1 MQYPLISEYMAAIRD
16 AHDNLDQLS
25 HLVPV
30 MDKYGE
36 PYRSGGAFAVVFR
49 MQDEQTGKCYALK
62 CFTEEQEG
70 RAEAYR
76 QIAEELEFVDS
87 SYVTSVKYL
96 ENELFVDSSCDDDE
110 FPVLLMDWVEGDT
123 MEAYIAA
130 HHGDSHAM
138 SMLCY
143 RFCKLAAWL
152 SSQPFAHGDI
162 KPDNIMVR
170 PDGTLTLVDYDGMFV
185 PAMKGQPSPTIGTKD
200 FSHPLRTINDF
211 DETIDDFALASI
223 ALSLKAIS
231 LDASLLEQYGAPDR
245 LLFSAT
251 DYLNLSTST
260 AFAALQSLL
269 ADEDMQ
275 TLLSMF
281 LLANAKKDL
290 SMCSFRLFSV
300 QKPKEEE
307 VWSTEVTKEDL
318 ENVVED
324 EFGVK
329 YSKDWKRLLRAPKEL
344 RGEYAI
350 REGVKA
356 IGDNAFYNCNKL
368 MKKTILIACLGLV
381 SLGLQAQSISLA
393 GEWNVELGKSGSAFA
408 KGKRASQGE
417 VKRAILPGTIDTNH
431 LGFAPKDTMETTHL
445 TRLYAYKGAARYSR
459 TINIPKDWKKKPVEL
474 FLERTRPTWVYVDGE
489 LVDSCNFISTPQR
502 YLLPKKVKPGKHLLE
517 IVVDNGRGVPDQ
529 VYGSSH
535 AYTEDTQTNWNG
547 IIGEIRLEV
556 KSEERRV
563 KKQRSASE
571 GKANSNVLPDFAK
584 DFHIEGAHFY
594 ANGHRIFLRG
604 KHDAAV
610 WPLTGHVEMSVEG
623 WMKYLGTCKEYG
635 INHVRFHSWCP
646 PEAAFV
652 AADSLGIYLQPEL
665 PFWGSFDKKDER
677 LMAFL
682 HQEGENILR
691 EYGHHPSFRMMAL
704 GNELWGDIDKMKEF
718 VDDFRKIAPDKY
730 YTFGSN
736 YYLGYQGI
744 KEGMDYFTTCRIGGE
759 GWGKYN
765 THTRGSFSFADAYDG
780 GMINHFHPNSTMNF
794 DEACDKAGIPIISH
808 ETGQFQTYPDYR
820 EMKKYTGVLHPY
832 NFEVFRR
839 RLAAAGMLSQADD
852 FHKASGLWS
861 VKLYK
866 ADIEMDLRTRN
877 MAGFQLLD
885 IQDYPGQGS
894 AFVGILDAFMESKGI
909 TTPEEWRQWCS
920 PVVPL
925 LEMKK
930 FCFVD
935 GEKIQAKV
943 KVANYGGS
951 SLKGKKL
958 KWHLVAEN
966 GLFCMDDGT
975 FSTKDGEVRKNVGG
989 LMAEDE
995 GVLNIFSYDEG
1006 LVEVGEL
1013 NGVFHVQK
1021 PTKLLLTLNIEGAEA
1036 RNSYELWVYPKKAL
1050 EKKGIIIARDLNQEV
1065 VKVLEKGGK
1074 VLWMPTASS
1083 HFVAADDTLS
1093 QAENATPYT
1102 VGGLFQTDYWNYRMF
1117 KTICENNKKK
1127 VSPGTLGI
1135 LTNPNHP
1142 IFKGFPTEMHTNWQW
1157 FPVIKESHP
1166 LVLDNFAKDYR
1177 PIVQVIDN
1185 IERNHKLG
1193 LVMEWK
1199 VGAGKLL
1206 VCMSDLEKA
1215 AKYPEGKAFYQ
1226 SVIDYMRS
1234 VDFNPQVEMTA
1245 SDLLKTLKEEPR
1257 KVSLKELNNI
1267 SQY

>member
-1 MQYPLISEYMAAIRD
+1 
-16 AHDNLDQLS
+16 
-25 HLVPV
+25 
-30 MDKYGE
+30 
-36 PYRSGGAFAVVFR
+36 
-49 MQDEQTGKCYALK
+49 
-62 CFTEEQEG
+62 
-70 RAEAYR
+70 
-76 QIAEELEFVDS
+76 
-87 SYVTSVKYL
+87 
-96 ENELFVDSSCDDDE
+96 
-110 FPVLLMDWVEGDT
+110 
-123 MEAYIAA
+123 
-130 HHGDSHAM
+130 
-138 SMLCY
+138 
-143 RFCKLAAWL
+143 
-152 SSQPFAHGDI
+152 
-162 KPDNIMVR
+162 
-170 PDGTLTLVDYDGMFV
+170 
-185 PAMKGQPSPTIGTKD
+185 
-200 FSHPLRTINDF
+200 
-211 DETIDDFALASI
+211 
-223 ALSLKAIS
+223 
-231 LDASLLEQYGAPDR
+231 
-245 LLFSAT
+245 
-251 DYLNLSTST
+251 
-260 AFAALQSLL
+260 
-269 ADEDMQ
+269 
-275 TLLSMF
+275 
-281 LLANAKKDL
+281 
-290 SMCSFRLFSV
+290 
-300 QKPKEEE
+300 
-307 VWSTEVTKEDL
+307 
-318 ENVVED
+318 
-324 EFGVK
+324 
-329 YSKDWKRLLRAPKEL
+329 
-344 RGEYAI
+344 
-350 REGVKA
+350 
-356 IGDNAFYNCNKL
+356 
-368 MKKTILIACLGLV
+368 MKKSILIACLGLV

-393 GEWNVELGKSGSAFA
+393 GEWNVELEKSGSAFA
-408 KGKRASQGE
+408 KSKRASQGE
-417 VKRAILPGTIDTNH
+417 EKRAILPGTIDTNH

-459 TINIPKDWKKKPVEL
+459 TINIPKDWKKKSVEL

-556 KSEERRV
+556 KSEERRM
-563 KKQRSASE
+563 K
-571 GKANSNVLPDFAK
+571 NSNVLPDFAK
-584 DFHIEGAHFY
+584 DFHIKGTHFY

-623 WMKYLGTCKEYG
+623 WMKYFGTCKEYG

-704 GNELWGDIDKMKEF
+704 GNELWGDIDKMKEL

-930 FCFVD
+930 FCFED

-943 KVANYGGS
+943 KVANYGGT
-951 SLKGKKL
+951 SLYGKKL
-958 KWHLVAEN
+958 MWKIGDA
-966 GLFCMDDGT
+966 
-975 FSTKDGEVRKNVGG
+975 
-989 LMAEDE
+989 E
-995 GVLNIFSYDEG
+995 GVMNIFTYDEG
-1006 LVEVGEL
+1006 LIDVGILDEEISADKPAKL
-1013 NGVFHVQK
+1013 NVS
-1021 PTKLLLTLNIEGAEA
+1021 LNIEGTEA

-1093 QAENATPYT
+1093 QADNATPYT

-1135 LTNPNHP
+1135 LTNPEHP

-1234 VDFNPQVEMTA
+1234 ADFNPSAEITVEE
-1245 SDLLKTLKEEPR
+1245 LKKKLAEKPR
-1257 KVSLKELNNI
+1257 QVSLKELNNI

>member
-1 MQYPLISEYMAAIRD
+1 
-16 AHDNLDQLS
+16 
-25 HLVPV
+25 
-30 MDKYGE
+30 
-36 PYRSGGAFAVVFR
+36 
-49 MQDEQTGKCYALK
+49 
-62 CFTEEQEG
+62 
-70 RAEAYR
+70 
-76 QIAEELEFVDS
+76 
-87 SYVTSVKYL
+87 
-96 ENELFVDSSCDDDE
+96 
-110 FPVLLMDWVEGDT
+110 
-123 MEAYIAA
+123 
-130 HHGDSHAM
+130 
-138 SMLCY
+138 
-143 RFCKLAAWL
+143 
-152 SSQPFAHGDI
+152 
-162 KPDNIMVR
+162 
-170 PDGTLTLVDYDGMFV
+170 
-185 PAMKGQPSPTIGTKD
+185 
-200 FSHPLRTINDF
+200 
-211 DETIDDFALASI
+211 
-223 ALSLKAIS
+223 
-231 LDASLLEQYGAPDR
+231 
-245 LLFSAT
+245 
-251 DYLNLSTST
+251 
-260 AFAALQSLL
+260 
-269 ADEDMQ
+269 
-275 TLLSMF
+275 
-281 LLANAKKDL
+281 
-290 SMCSFRLFSV
+290 
-300 QKPKEEE
+300 
-307 VWSTEVTKEDL
+307 
-318 ENVVED
+318 
-324 EFGVK
+324 
-329 YSKDWKRLLRAPKEL
+329 
-344 RGEYAI
+344 
-350 REGVKA
+350 
-356 IGDNAFYNCNKL
+356 

-408 KGKRASQGE
+408 KSKRASQGE

-517 IVVDNGRGVPDQ
+517 IVVDNGRGVPEQ

-563 KKQRSASE
+563 K
-571 GKANSNVLPDFAK
+571 NSNVLPDFAK
-584 DFHIEGAHFY
+584 DFHIKGAHFY

-925 LEMKK
+925 LEMEK
-930 FCFVD
+930 FCFED

-943 KVANYGGS
+943 KVANYGGT
-951 SLKGKKL
+951 SLYGKKL
-958 KWHLVAEN
+958 MWKIGDA
-966 GLFCMDDGT
+966 
-975 FSTKDGEVRKNVGG
+975 
-989 LMAEDE
+989 E
-995 GVLNIFSYDEG
+995 GVMNIFTYDEG
-1006 LVEVGEL
+1006 LIDVGILDEEMSADKPAKL
-1013 NGVFHVQK
+1013 NVS
-1021 PTKLLLTLNIEGAEA
+1021 LNIEGTEA

-1093 QAENATPYT
+1093 QADNATPYT

-1135 LTNPNHP
+1135 LTNPEHP

-1226 SVIDYMRS
+1226 SVLNYMRS
-1234 VDFNPQVEMTA
+1234 ADFNPSSEITVDE
-1245 SDLLKTLKEEPR
+1245 LKKKLAEKPR
-1257 KVSLKELNNI
+1257 QVSLKELNNI

>member
-1 MQYPLISEYMAAIRD
+1 
-16 AHDNLDQLS
+16 
-25 HLVPV
+25 
-30 MDKYGE
+30 
-36 PYRSGGAFAVVFR
+36 
-49 MQDEQTGKCYALK
+49 
-62 CFTEEQEG
+62 
-70 RAEAYR
+70 
-76 QIAEELEFVDS
+76 
-87 SYVTSVKYL
+87 
-96 ENELFVDSSCDDDE
+96 
-110 FPVLLMDWVEGDT
+110 
-123 MEAYIAA
+123 
-130 HHGDSHAM
+130 
-138 SMLCY
+138 
-143 RFCKLAAWL
+143 
-152 SSQPFAHGDI
+152 
-162 KPDNIMVR
+162 
-170 PDGTLTLVDYDGMFV
+170 
-185 PAMKGQPSPTIGTKD
+185 
-200 FSHPLRTINDF
+200 
-211 DETIDDFALASI
+211 
-223 ALSLKAIS
+223 
-231 LDASLLEQYGAPDR
+231 
-245 LLFSAT
+245 
-251 DYLNLSTST
+251 
-260 AFAALQSLL
+260 
-269 ADEDMQ
+269 
-275 TLLSMF
+275 
-281 LLANAKKDL
+281 
-290 SMCSFRLFSV
+290 
-300 QKPKEEE
+300 
-307 VWSTEVTKEDL
+307 
-318 ENVVED
+318 
-324 EFGVK
+324 
-329 YSKDWKRLLRAPKEL
+329 
-344 RGEYAI
+344 
-350 REGVKA
+350 
-356 IGDNAFYNCNKL
+356 
-368 MKKTILIACLGLV
+368 MKKSILIVCLGLM

-408 KGKRASQGE
+408 KSKRASQGE

-459 TINIPKDWKKKPVEL
+459 TINIPKDWKKKSVEL
-474 FLERTRPTWVYVDGE
+474 FLERTRPAWVYVDGE

-517 IVVDNGRGVPDQ
+517 IVVDNGKGVPDQ

-547 IIGEIRLEV
+547 IIGRIELQLASSVESKYAETLTGAIP
-556 KSEERRV
+556 S
-563 KKQRSASE
+563 RSVASPS
-571 GKANSNVLPDFAK
+571 ALQMPDFAK

-623 WMKYLGTCKEYG
+623 WMKYFGTCKEYG

-820 EMKKYTGVLHPY
+820 EVKKYTGVLHPY

-930 FCFVD
+930 FCFED

-943 KVANYGGS
+943 KVANYGGT
-951 SLKGKKL
+951 SLYGKKL
-958 KWHLVAEN
+958 MWKIGDA
-966 GLFCMDDGT
+966 
-975 FSTKDGEVRKNVGG
+975 
-989 LMAEDE
+989 E
-995 GVLNIFSYDEG
+995 GVMNIFTYDEG
-1006 LVEVGEL
+1006 LIDVGILDEEISADKPAKL
-1013 NGVFHVQK
+1013 NVS
-1021 PTKLLLTLNIEGAEA
+1021 LNIEGTEA

-1074 VLWMPTASS
+1074 VLWMPDS
-1083 HFVAADDTLS
+1083 L
-1093 QAENATPYT
+1093 PYT

-1135 LTNPNHP
+1135 LTNPEHP

-1234 VDFNPQVEMTA
+1234 ADFNPSAEITVDE
-1245 SDLLKTLKEEPR
+1245 LKKKLAEKPR
-1257 KVSLKELNNI
+1257 QVSLKELNNI

>member
-1 MQYPLISEYMAAIRD
+1 MRKI
-16 AHDNLDQLS
+16 
-25 HLVPV
+25 V
-30 MDKYGE
+30 
-36 PYRSGGAFAVVFR
+36 
-49 MQDEQTGKCYALK
+49 
-62 CFTEEQEG
+62 
-70 RAEAYR
+70 
-76 QIAEELEFVDS
+76 
-87 SYVTSVKYL
+87 
-96 ENELFVDSSCDDDE
+96 
-110 FPVLLMDWVEGDT
+110 
-123 MEAYIAA
+123 
-130 HHGDSHAM
+130 
-138 SMLCY
+138 
-143 RFCKLAAWL
+143 
-152 SSQPFAHGDI
+152 
-162 KPDNIMVR
+162 
-170 PDGTLTLVDYDGMFV
+170 
-185 PAMKGQPSPTIGTKD
+185 
-200 FSHPLRTINDF
+200 
-211 DETIDDFALASI
+211 
-223 ALSLKAIS
+223 
-231 LDASLLEQYGAPDR
+231 
-245 LLFSAT
+245 
-251 DYLNLSTST
+251 
-260 AFAALQSLL
+260 
-269 ADEDMQ
+269 
-275 TLLSMF
+275 
-281 LLANAKKDL
+281 
-290 SMCSFRLFSV
+290 
-300 QKPKEEE
+300 
-307 VWSTEVTKEDL
+307 
-318 ENVVED
+318 
-324 EFGVK
+324 
-329 YSKDWKRLLRAPKEL
+329 
-344 RGEYAI
+344 
-350 REGVKA
+350 
-356 IGDNAFYNCNKL
+356 
-368 MKKTILIACLGLV
+368 LIA
-381 SLGLQAQSISLA
+381 SLGLMSLSMQAQSISLA
-393 GEWNVELGKSGSAFA
+393 GEWQVELGESKSAFA
-408 KGKRASQGE
+408 KGKRMVTDA
-417 VKRAILPGTIDTNH
+417 VKRAFLPGTIDTNH

-445 TRLYAYKGAARYSR
+445 TRLYTYKGAARYSR

-547 IIGEIRLEV
+547 IIGRIELQLASSTDC
-556 KSEERRV
+556 KSTETLAGAISS
-563 KKQRSASE
+563 RSVASPS
-571 GKANSNVLPDFAK
+571 ALQMPDFAR

-744 KEGMDYFTTCRIGGE
+744 KKGMNYFTTCRIGGE

-925 LEMKK
+925 LEMEK
-930 FCFVD
+930 FCFED

-951 SLKGKKL
+951 SLYGKKL
-958 KWHLVAEN
+958 KWKIGDA
-966 GLFCMDDGT
+966 
-975 FSTKDGEVRKNVGG
+975 
-989 LMAEDE
+989 E
-995 GVLNIFSYDEG
+995 GVMNIFTYDEG
-1006 LVEVGEL
+1006 LIDVGVLDEEISAD
-1013 NGVFHVQK
+1013 K
-1021 PTKLLLTLNIEGAEA
+1021 PTKLNVSLNIEGTEA

-1050 EKKGIIIARDLNQEV
+1050 EKKGVIIAKDLNQEV

-1093 QAENATPYT
+1093 QADNKVSQADNATPYT

-1135 LTNPNHP
+1135 LTNPEHP

-1157 FPVIKESHP
+1157 FPVVKESHP

-1234 VDFNPQVEMTA
+1234 ADFNPSAEITVDE
-1245 SDLLKTLKEEPR
+1245 LKKKLAEKPR
-1257 KVSLKELNNI
+1257 QVSLKELNNI

>member
-1 MQYPLISEYMAAIRD
+1 
-16 AHDNLDQLS
+16 
-25 HLVPV
+25 
-30 MDKYGE
+30 
-36 PYRSGGAFAVVFR
+36 
-49 MQDEQTGKCYALK
+49 
-62 CFTEEQEG
+62 
-70 RAEAYR
+70 
-76 QIAEELEFVDS
+76 
-87 SYVTSVKYL
+87 
-96 ENELFVDSSCDDDE
+96 
-110 FPVLLMDWVEGDT
+110 
-123 MEAYIAA
+123 
-130 HHGDSHAM
+130 
-138 SMLCY
+138 
-143 RFCKLAAWL
+143 
-152 SSQPFAHGDI
+152 
-162 KPDNIMVR
+162 
-170 PDGTLTLVDYDGMFV
+170 
-185 PAMKGQPSPTIGTKD
+185 
-200 FSHPLRTINDF
+200 
-211 DETIDDFALASI
+211 
-223 ALSLKAIS
+223 
-231 LDASLLEQYGAPDR
+231 
-245 LLFSAT
+245 
-251 DYLNLSTST
+251 
-260 AFAALQSLL
+260 
-269 ADEDMQ
+269 
-275 TLLSMF
+275 
-281 LLANAKKDL
+281 
-290 SMCSFRLFSV
+290 
-300 QKPKEEE
+300 
-307 VWSTEVTKEDL
+307 
-318 ENVVED
+318 
-324 EFGVK
+324 
-329 YSKDWKRLLRAPKEL
+329 
-344 RGEYAI
+344 
-350 REGVKA
+350 
-356 IGDNAFYNCNKL
+356 

-408 KGKRASQGE
+408 KSKRASQGE
-417 VKRAILPGTIDTNH
+417 EKRAILPGTIDTNH

-489 LVDSCNFISTPQR
+489 LVDSCSFISTPQR
-502 YLLPKKVKPGKHLLE
+502 YLLPKKVKRGKHLLE
-517 IVVDNGRGVPDQ
+517 IVVDNGRGVPEQ

-547 IIGEIRLEV
+547 IIGRIELQLASSVES
-556 KSEERRV
+556 KSAETLTGAIPS
-563 KKQRSASE
+563 RSVASPS
-571 GKANSNVLPDFAK
+571 ALQMPDFAK

-610 WPLTGHVEMSVEG
+610 WPLTGHVEMGVEG

-677 LMAFL
+677 LIAFL
-682 HQEGENILR
+682 HQEGVNILR

-759 GWGKYN
+759 GWGRYN

-780 GMINHFHPNSTMNF
+780 GMINHFHPNSMMNF

-930 FCFVD
+930 FCFED

-943 KVANYGGS
+943 KVANYGGT
-951 SLKGKKL
+951 SLYGKKL
-958 KWHLVAEN
+958 MWKIGDA
-966 GLFCMDDGT
+966 
-975 FSTKDGEVRKNVGG
+975 
-989 LMAEDE
+989 E
-995 GVLNIFSYDEG
+995 GVMNIFTYDEG
-1006 LVEVGEL
+1006 LIDVGILDEEISADKPAKL
-1013 NGVFHVQK
+1013 NVS
-1021 PTKLLLTLNIEGAEA
+1021 LNIEGTEA

-1074 VLWMPTASS
+1074 VLWMPDS
-1083 HFVAADDTLS
+1083 L
-1093 QAENATPYT
+1093 PYT

-1135 LTNPNHP
+1135 LTNPEHP

-1166 LVLDNFAKDYR
+1166 LVLDNFSKDYR

-1215 AKYPEGKAFYQ
+1215 SKYPEGKAFYQ

-1234 VDFNPQVEMTA
+1234 ADFNPSAEITVDE
-1245 SDLLKTLKEEPR
+1245 LKKKLAEKPR
-1257 KVSLKELNNI
+1257 QVSLKELNNI

>member
-1 MQYPLISEYMAAIRD
+1 
-16 AHDNLDQLS
+16 
-25 HLVPV
+25 
-30 MDKYGE
+30 
-36 PYRSGGAFAVVFR
+36 
-49 MQDEQTGKCYALK
+49 
-62 CFTEEQEG
+62 
-70 RAEAYR
+70 
-76 QIAEELEFVDS
+76 
-87 SYVTSVKYL
+87 
-96 ENELFVDSSCDDDE
+96 
-110 FPVLLMDWVEGDT
+110 
-123 MEAYIAA
+123 
-130 HHGDSHAM
+130 
-138 SMLCY
+138 
-143 RFCKLAAWL
+143 
-152 SSQPFAHGDI
+152 
-162 KPDNIMVR
+162 
-170 PDGTLTLVDYDGMFV
+170 
-185 PAMKGQPSPTIGTKD
+185 
-200 FSHPLRTINDF
+200 
-211 DETIDDFALASI
+211 
-223 ALSLKAIS
+223 
-231 LDASLLEQYGAPDR
+231 
-245 LLFSAT
+245 
-251 DYLNLSTST
+251 
-260 AFAALQSLL
+260 
-269 ADEDMQ
+269 
-275 TLLSMF
+275 
-281 LLANAKKDL
+281 
-290 SMCSFRLFSV
+290 
-300 QKPKEEE
+300 
-307 VWSTEVTKEDL
+307 
-318 ENVVED
+318 
-324 EFGVK
+324 
-329 YSKDWKRLLRAPKEL
+329 
-344 RGEYAI
+344 
-350 REGVKA
+350 
-356 IGDNAFYNCNKL
+356 
-368 MKKTILIACLGLV
+368 MKKSILIACLGLV

-408 KGKRASQGE
+408 KSKRVSQGE
-417 VKRAILPGTIDTNH
+417 VNRAILPGTIDTNH

-502 YLLPKKVKPGKHLLE
+502 YLLPKKVKPGKHFLE

-547 IIGEIRLEV
+547 IIGRIELQLASSTEMQTGTIP
-556 KSEERRV
+556 S
-563 KKQRSASE
+563 RSVVSPSA
-571 GKANSNVLPDFAK
+571 LQMPDFAK
-584 DFHIEGAHFY
+584 DFHIKGTHFY
-594 ANGHRIFLRG
+594 ANGHRIFLCG

-623 WMKYLGTCKEYG
+623 WMKYLGTCKKYG

-765 THTRGSFSFADAYDG
+765 TYTRGSFSFADAYDG

-925 LEMKK
+925 LEVEK
-930 FCFVD
+930 FCFED

-951 SLKGKKL
+951 SLYGKKL
-958 KWHLVAEN
+958 KWKIGDA
-966 GLFCMDDGT
+966 
-975 FSTKDGEVRKNVGG
+975 
-989 LMAEDE
+989 E
-995 GVLNIFSYDEG
+995 GVMNIFTYDEG
-1006 LVEVGEL
+1006 LIDVGVLDEEISAD
-1013 NGVFHVQK
+1013 K
-1021 PTKLLLTLNIEGAEA
+1021 PTKLNVSLNIEETEA
-1036 RNSYELWVYPKKAL
+1036 RNSYEFWVYPKKAL
-1050 EKKGIIIARDLNQEV
+1050 EKKGVIIAKDLNEEV
-1065 VKVLEKGGK
+1065 VKVLENGGK

-1093 QAENATPYT
+1093 QADNKLSQADNATPYT

-1135 LTNPNHP
+1135 LTNPEHP

-1206 VCMSDLEKA
+1206 VCMSNLEKA

-1234 VDFNPQVEMTA
+1234 ADFNPQVKMTA

>member
-1 MQYPLISEYMAAIRD
+1 MRKI
-16 AHDNLDQLS
+16 
-25 HLVPV
+25 V
-30 MDKYGE
+30 
-36 PYRSGGAFAVVFR
+36 
-49 MQDEQTGKCYALK
+49 
-62 CFTEEQEG
+62 
-70 RAEAYR
+70 
-76 QIAEELEFVDS
+76 
-87 SYVTSVKYL
+87 
-96 ENELFVDSSCDDDE
+96 
-110 FPVLLMDWVEGDT
+110 
-123 MEAYIAA
+123 
-130 HHGDSHAM
+130 
-138 SMLCY
+138 
-143 RFCKLAAWL
+143 
-152 SSQPFAHGDI
+152 
-162 KPDNIMVR
+162 
-170 PDGTLTLVDYDGMFV
+170 
-185 PAMKGQPSPTIGTKD
+185 
-200 FSHPLRTINDF
+200 
-211 DETIDDFALASI
+211 
-223 ALSLKAIS
+223 
-231 LDASLLEQYGAPDR
+231 
-245 LLFSAT
+245 
-251 DYLNLSTST
+251 
-260 AFAALQSLL
+260 
-269 ADEDMQ
+269 
-275 TLLSMF
+275 
-281 LLANAKKDL
+281 
-290 SMCSFRLFSV
+290 
-300 QKPKEEE
+300 
-307 VWSTEVTKEDL
+307 
-318 ENVVED
+318 
-324 EFGVK
+324 
-329 YSKDWKRLLRAPKEL
+329 
-344 RGEYAI
+344 
-350 REGVKA
+350 
-356 IGDNAFYNCNKL
+356 
-368 MKKTILIACLGLV
+368 LIA
-381 SLGLQAQSISLA
+381 SLGLMSLSMQAQSISLA
-393 GEWNVELGKSGSAFA
+393 GEWQVELGESKSAFA
-408 KGKRASQGE
+408 KGKRMVTDA

-459 TINIPKDWKKKPVEL
+459 EINIPKGWKKKPVEL

-547 IIGEIRLEV
+547 IIGRIELQLVGSADSKSAEV
-556 KSEERRV
+556 LAGAIPS
-563 KKQRSASE
+563 RSVASPS
-571 GKANSNVLPDFAK
+571 ALQMPDFAK

-623 WMKYLGTCKEYG
+623 WMKYLGTCKKYG

-925 LEMKK
+925 LEVEK
-930 FCFVD
+930 FCFED

-951 SLKGKKL
+951 SLYGKKL
-958 KWHLVAEN
+958 KWKIGDA
-966 GLFCMDDGT
+966 
-975 FSTKDGEVRKNVGG
+975 
-989 LMAEDE
+989 E
-995 GVLNIFSYDEG
+995 GVMNIFTYDEG
-1006 LVEVGEL
+1006 LIDVGVLDEEIS
-1013 NGVFHVQK
+1013 VDK
-1021 PTKLLLTLNIEGAEA
+1021 PTKLLLTLNIEGTEA

-1050 EKKGIIIARDLNQEV
+1050 EKKGVIIAKDLDQEV
-1065 VKVLEKGGK
+1065 MKVLEKGGK

-1093 QAENATPYT
+1093 QADNATPYT

-1135 LTNPNHP
+1135 LTNPEHP
-1142 IFKGFPTEMHTNWQW
+1142 IFKSYPTEMHTNWQW

-1234 VDFNPQVEMTA
+1234 ADFNPSVEITV
-1245 SDLLKTLKEEPR
+1245 DELKKKLVEKPR
-1257 KVSLKELNNI
+1257 QVSLKELNNI

>member
-1 MQYPLISEYMAAIRD
+1 
-16 AHDNLDQLS
+16 
-25 HLVPV
+25 
-30 MDKYGE
+30 
-36 PYRSGGAFAVVFR
+36 
-49 MQDEQTGKCYALK
+49 
-62 CFTEEQEG
+62 
-70 RAEAYR
+70 
-76 QIAEELEFVDS
+76 
-87 SYVTSVKYL
+87 
-96 ENELFVDSSCDDDE
+96 
-110 FPVLLMDWVEGDT
+110 
-123 MEAYIAA
+123 
-130 HHGDSHAM
+130 
-138 SMLCY
+138 
-143 RFCKLAAWL
+143 
-152 SSQPFAHGDI
+152 
-162 KPDNIMVR
+162 
-170 PDGTLTLVDYDGMFV
+170 
-185 PAMKGQPSPTIGTKD
+185 
-200 FSHPLRTINDF
+200 
-211 DETIDDFALASI
+211 
-223 ALSLKAIS
+223 
-231 LDASLLEQYGAPDR
+231 
-245 LLFSAT
+245 
-251 DYLNLSTST
+251 
-260 AFAALQSLL
+260 
-269 ADEDMQ
+269 
-275 TLLSMF
+275 
-281 LLANAKKDL
+281 
-290 SMCSFRLFSV
+290 
-300 QKPKEEE
+300 
-307 VWSTEVTKEDL
+307 
-318 ENVVED
+318 
-324 EFGVK
+324 
-329 YSKDWKRLLRAPKEL
+329 
-344 RGEYAI
+344 
-350 REGVKA
+350 
-356 IGDNAFYNCNKL
+356 
-368 MKKTILIACLGLV
+368 MKKSILIACLGLV

-408 KGKRASQGE
+408 KSKRAFQGE

-502 YLLPKKVKPGKHLLE
+502 YLLPKKVKPGKHFLE
-517 IVVDNGRGVPDQ
+517 IVVDNGRGVPEQ

-547 IIGEIRLEV
+547 IIGRIELQLASSTEMQTGAIP
-556 KSEERRV
+556 S
-563 KKQRSASE
+563 RSVVSPSA
-571 GKANSNVLPDFAK
+571 LQMPDFAK
-584 DFHIEGAHFY
+584 NFHIEGAHFF

-677 LMAFL
+677 LIAFL
-682 HQEGENILR
+682 HQEGVNILR

-930 FCFVD
+930 FCFED

-943 KVANYGGS
+943 KVANYGGT
-951 SLKGKKL
+951 SLYGKKL
-958 KWHLVAEN
+958 MWKIGDA
-966 GLFCMDDGT
+966 
-975 FSTKDGEVRKNVGG
+975 
-989 LMAEDE
+989 E
-995 GVLNIFSYDEG
+995 GVMNIFTYDEG
-1006 LVEVGEL
+1006 LIDVGILDEEISADKLAKL
-1013 NGVFHVQK
+1013 NVS
-1021 PTKLLLTLNIEGAEA
+1021 LNIEGTEA
-1036 RNSYELWVYPKKAL
+1036 RNSYELWAYPKKAM
-1050 EKKGIIIARDLNQEV
+1050 EKKGVIIARDLNQEV

-1093 QAENATPYT
+1093 QADNATPYT

-1135 LTNPNHP
+1135 LTNPEHP

>member
-1 MQYPLISEYMAAIRD
+1 
-16 AHDNLDQLS
+16 
-25 HLVPV
+25 
-30 MDKYGE
+30 
-36 PYRSGGAFAVVFR
+36 
-49 MQDEQTGKCYALK
+49 
-62 CFTEEQEG
+62 
-70 RAEAYR
+70 
-76 QIAEELEFVDS
+76 
-87 SYVTSVKYL
+87 
-96 ENELFVDSSCDDDE
+96 
-110 FPVLLMDWVEGDT
+110 
-123 MEAYIAA
+123 
-130 HHGDSHAM
+130 
-138 SMLCY
+138 
-143 RFCKLAAWL
+143 
-152 SSQPFAHGDI
+152 
-162 KPDNIMVR
+162 
-170 PDGTLTLVDYDGMFV
+170 
-185 PAMKGQPSPTIGTKD
+185 
-200 FSHPLRTINDF
+200 
-211 DETIDDFALASI
+211 
-223 ALSLKAIS
+223 
-231 LDASLLEQYGAPDR
+231 
-245 LLFSAT
+245 
-251 DYLNLSTST
+251 
-260 AFAALQSLL
+260 
-269 ADEDMQ
+269 
-275 TLLSMF
+275 
-281 LLANAKKDL
+281 
-290 SMCSFRLFSV
+290 
-300 QKPKEEE
+300 
-307 VWSTEVTKEDL
+307 
-318 ENVVED
+318 
-324 EFGVK
+324 
-329 YSKDWKRLLRAPKEL
+329 
-344 RGEYAI
+344 
-350 REGVKA
+350 
-356 IGDNAFYNCNKL
+356 
-368 MKKTILIACLGLV
+368 MKKSILIACLGLV

-408 KGKRASQGE
+408 KSKRASHGE

-489 LVDSCNFISTPQR
+489 LVDSCNFISTPQC

-517 IVVDNGRGVPDQ
+517 IVVDNGRGVPDL

-556 KSEERRV
+556 KSEERGV
-563 KKQRSASE
+563 NKQRSVSE

-584 DFHIEGAHFY
+584 DFHIEGTHFY

-682 HQEGENILR
+682 HQEGVNILR

-780 GMINHFHPNSTMNF
+780 GMIDHFHPNSTMNF

-808 ETGQFQTYPDYR
+808 ETGEFQTYPDYR

-866 ADIEMDLRTRN
+866 TDIEMDLRTRN

-925 LEMKK
+925 LEVEK
-930 FCFVD
+930 FCFED

-951 SLKGKKL
+951 SLYGKKL
-958 KWHLVAEN
+958 KWKIGDA
-966 GLFCMDDGT
+966 
-975 FSTKDGEVRKNVGG
+975 
-989 LMAEDE
+989 E
-995 GVLNIFSYDEG
+995 GVMNIFTYDEG
-1006 LVEVGEL
+1006 LIDVGVLDEEISAD
-1013 NGVFHVQK
+1013 K
-1021 PTKLLLTLNIEGAEA
+1021 PTKLNVSLNIEETEA
-1036 RNSYELWVYPKKAL
+1036 RNSYEFWVYPKKAL
-1050 EKKGIIIARDLNQEV
+1050 EKKGVIIAKDLNEKV
-1065 VKVLEKGGK
+1065 VKVLEHGGK

-1083 HFVAADDTLS
+1083 HFVAADDTLL
-1093 QAENATPYT
+1093 QADNATPYT

-1135 LTNPNHP
+1135 LTNPEHP

-1206 VCMSDLEKA
+1206 VCMSNLEKA

-1226 SVIDYMRS
+1226 SVIGYMRS
-1234 VDFNPQVEMTA
+1234 ADFNPSAEITVDE
-1245 SDLLKTLKEEPR
+1245 LKKKLAEKPR
-1257 KVSLKELNNI
+1257 QVSLKELNNI

>member
-1 MQYPLISEYMAAIRD
+1 MRRI
-16 AHDNLDQLS
+16 
-25 HLVPV
+25 V
-30 MDKYGE
+30 
-36 PYRSGGAFAVVFR
+36 
-49 MQDEQTGKCYALK
+49 
-62 CFTEEQEG
+62 
-70 RAEAYR
+70 
-76 QIAEELEFVDS
+76 
-87 SYVTSVKYL
+87 
-96 ENELFVDSSCDDDE
+96 
-110 FPVLLMDWVEGDT
+110 
-123 MEAYIAA
+123 
-130 HHGDSHAM
+130 
-138 SMLCY
+138 
-143 RFCKLAAWL
+143 
-152 SSQPFAHGDI
+152 
-162 KPDNIMVR
+162 
-170 PDGTLTLVDYDGMFV
+170 
-185 PAMKGQPSPTIGTKD
+185 
-200 FSHPLRTINDF
+200 
-211 DETIDDFALASI
+211 
-223 ALSLKAIS
+223 
-231 LDASLLEQYGAPDR
+231 
-245 LLFSAT
+245 
-251 DYLNLSTST
+251 
-260 AFAALQSLL
+260 
-269 ADEDMQ
+269 
-275 TLLSMF
+275 
-281 LLANAKKDL
+281 
-290 SMCSFRLFSV
+290 
-300 QKPKEEE
+300 
-307 VWSTEVTKEDL
+307 
-318 ENVVED
+318 
-324 EFGVK
+324 
-329 YSKDWKRLLRAPKEL
+329 
-344 RGEYAI
+344 
-350 REGVKA
+350 
-356 IGDNAFYNCNKL
+356 
-368 MKKTILIACLGLV
+368 LIA
-381 SLGLQAQSISLA
+381 SLGLLSLSMQAQSISLA
-393 GEWNVELGKSGSAFA
+393 GEWQVELGESKSAFA
-408 KGKRASQGE
+408 KGKRVVTDAA
-417 VKRAILPGTIDTNH
+417 KRAILPGTIDTNH

-517 IVVDNGRGVPDQ
+517 IVVDNGRGVPEQ

-547 IIGEIRLEV
+547 IIGRIELQLASSADSKSTEV
-556 KSEERRV
+556 LAGAIPSSSV
-563 KKQRSASE
+563 ASPSA
-571 GKANSNVLPDFAK
+571 LQMPDFAK
-584 DFHIEGAHFY
+584 DFYIKGAHFY

-894 AFVGILDAFMESKGI
+894 AFVGILDAFMQSKGI

-925 LEMKK
+925 QEVEK
-930 FCFVD
+930 FCFED

-951 SLKGKKL
+951 SLYGKKL
-958 KWHLVAEN
+958 KWKIGDA
-966 GLFCMDDGT
+966 
-975 FSTKDGEVRKNVGG
+975 
-989 LMAEDE
+989 E
-995 GVLNIFSYDEG
+995 GVMNIFTYDEG
-1006 LVEVGEL
+1006 LIDVGILDEKIS
-1013 NGVFHVQK
+1013 VDK
-1021 PTKLLLTLNIEGAEA
+1021 PTKLNVSLNIEGTEA
-1036 RNSYELWVYPKKAL
+1036 RNSYELWVYPKKAI
-1050 EKKGIIIARDLNQEV
+1050 EKKGVFIAKDLDQEV

-1093 QAENATPYT
+1093 QSDNATPYT

-1135 LTNPNHP
+1135 LTNPEHP
-1142 IFKGFPTEMHTNWQW
+1142 IFESFPTEMHTNWQW

-1226 SVIDYMRS
+1226 SVLNYMRS
-1234 VDFNPQVEMTA
+1234 ADFNPSAEITVDE
-1245 SDLLKTLKEEPR
+1245 LKKKLAEKPR
-1257 KVSLKELNNI
+1257 QVSLKELNNI

>member
-1 MQYPLISEYMAAIRD
+1 
-16 AHDNLDQLS
+16 
-25 HLVPV
+25 
-30 MDKYGE
+30 
-36 PYRSGGAFAVVFR
+36 
-49 MQDEQTGKCYALK
+49 
-62 CFTEEQEG
+62 
-70 RAEAYR
+70 
-76 QIAEELEFVDS
+76 
-87 SYVTSVKYL
+87 
-96 ENELFVDSSCDDDE
+96 
-110 FPVLLMDWVEGDT
+110 
-123 MEAYIAA
+123 
-130 HHGDSHAM
+130 
-138 SMLCY
+138 
-143 RFCKLAAWL
+143 
-152 SSQPFAHGDI
+152 
-162 KPDNIMVR
+162 
-170 PDGTLTLVDYDGMFV
+170 
-185 PAMKGQPSPTIGTKD
+185 
-200 FSHPLRTINDF
+200 
-211 DETIDDFALASI
+211 
-223 ALSLKAIS
+223 
-231 LDASLLEQYGAPDR
+231 
-245 LLFSAT
+245 
-251 DYLNLSTST
+251 
-260 AFAALQSLL
+260 
-269 ADEDMQ
+269 
-275 TLLSMF
+275 
-281 LLANAKKDL
+281 
-290 SMCSFRLFSV
+290 
-300 QKPKEEE
+300 
-307 VWSTEVTKEDL
+307 
-318 ENVVED
+318 
-324 EFGVK
+324 
-329 YSKDWKRLLRAPKEL
+329 
-344 RGEYAI
+344 
-350 REGVKA
+350 
-356 IGDNAFYNCNKL
+356 

-408 KGKRASQGE
+408 KSKRVSQGE

-517 IVVDNGRGVPDQ
+517 IVVDNGRGVPEQ

-547 IIGEIRLEV
+547 IIGRIELLLVGSADSKSVEV
-556 KSEERRV
+556 LAGAIPC
-563 KKQRSASE
+563 RSVASPT
-571 GKANSNVLPDFAK
+571 ALQMPDFAK

-665 PFWGSFDKKDER
+665 PFWGSFDKKDEK
-677 LMAFL
+677 LMTFL
-682 HQEGENILR
+682 HQEGVNILR

-909 TTPEEWRQWCS
+909 TTSEEWRQWCS

-930 FCFVD
+930 FCFED

-943 KVANYGGS
+943 KVANYGGT
-951 SLKGKKL
+951 SLYGKKL
-958 KWHLVAEN
+958 MWKIGDA
-966 GLFCMDDGT
+966 
-975 FSTKDGEVRKNVGG
+975 
-989 LMAEDE
+989 E
-995 GVLNIFSYDEG
+995 GVMNIFTYDEG
-1006 LVEVGEL
+1006 LIDVGILDEEISADKPAKL
-1013 NGVFHVQK
+1013 NVS
-1021 PTKLLLTLNIEGAEA
+1021 LNIEGTEA

-1074 VLWMPTASS
+1074 VLWMPDS
-1083 HFVAADDTLS
+1083 L
-1093 QAENATPYT
+1093 PYT

-1135 LTNPNHP
+1135 LTNPEHP

-1199 VGAGKLL
+1199 VEAGKLL

-1215 AKYPEGKAFYQ
+1215 SKYPEGKAFYQ

-1234 VDFNPQVEMTA
+1234 ADFNPSAEITVD
-1245 SDLLKTLKEEPR
+1245 DLKKKLAEEPR
-1257 KVSLKELNNI
+1257 KITMKELNNI

>member
-1 MQYPLISEYMAAIRD
+1 MRRI
-16 AHDNLDQLS
+16 
-25 HLVPV
+25 V
-30 MDKYGE
+30 
-36 PYRSGGAFAVVFR
+36 
-49 MQDEQTGKCYALK
+49 
-62 CFTEEQEG
+62 
-70 RAEAYR
+70 
-76 QIAEELEFVDS
+76 
-87 SYVTSVKYL
+87 
-96 ENELFVDSSCDDDE
+96 
-110 FPVLLMDWVEGDT
+110 
-123 MEAYIAA
+123 
-130 HHGDSHAM
+130 
-138 SMLCY
+138 
-143 RFCKLAAWL
+143 
-152 SSQPFAHGDI
+152 
-162 KPDNIMVR
+162 
-170 PDGTLTLVDYDGMFV
+170 
-185 PAMKGQPSPTIGTKD
+185 
-200 FSHPLRTINDF
+200 
-211 DETIDDFALASI
+211 
-223 ALSLKAIS
+223 
-231 LDASLLEQYGAPDR
+231 
-245 LLFSAT
+245 
-251 DYLNLSTST
+251 
-260 AFAALQSLL
+260 
-269 ADEDMQ
+269 
-275 TLLSMF
+275 
-281 LLANAKKDL
+281 
-290 SMCSFRLFSV
+290 
-300 QKPKEEE
+300 
-307 VWSTEVTKEDL
+307 
-318 ENVVED
+318 
-324 EFGVK
+324 
-329 YSKDWKRLLRAPKEL
+329 
-344 RGEYAI
+344 
-350 REGVKA
+350 
-356 IGDNAFYNCNKL
+356 
-368 MKKTILIACLGLV
+368 LIA
-381 SLGLQAQSISLA
+381 SLGLMSLSMQAQSISLA
-393 GEWNVELGKSGSAFA
+393 GEWQVELGESKSAFA
-408 KGKRASQGE
+408 KGKRMVTDA
-417 VKRAILPGTIDTNH
+417 VKRAFLPGTIDTNH
-431 LGFAPKDTMETTHL
+431 LGFTPKDTMETTHL

-517 IVVDNGRGVPDQ
+517 IVVDNGRGVPEQ

-547 IIGEIRLEV
+547 IIGRIELLLV
-556 KSEERRV
+556 GSADSKSAETLTGAIPS
-563 KKQRSASE
+563 RSVASPS
-571 GKANSNVLPDFAK
+571 ALQMPDFAK

-677 LMAFL
+677 LIAFL
-682 HQEGENILR
+682 HQEGVNILR

-759 GWGKYN
+759 EWGKYN

-820 EMKKYTGVLHPY
+820 EIKKYTGVLHPY

-925 LEMKK
+925 LEVEK
-930 FCFVD
+930 FCFED

-951 SLKGKKL
+951 SLYGKKL
-958 KWHLVAEN
+958 KWKIGDA
-966 GLFCMDDGT
+966 
-975 FSTKDGEVRKNVGG
+975 
-989 LMAEDE
+989 E
-995 GVLNIFSYDEG
+995 GVMNIFTYDEG
-1006 LVEVGEL
+1006 LIDVGVLDEEIS
-1013 NGVFHVQK
+1013 VDK
-1021 PTKLLLTLNIEGAEA
+1021 PTKLLLTLNIEGTEA
-1036 RNSYELWVYPKKAL
+1036 RNSYELWAYPKKAL
-1050 EKKGIIIARDLNQEV
+1050 EKKGVIIAKDLDQEV
-1065 VKVLEKGGK
+1065 MKVLEKGGK

-1093 QAENATPYT
+1093 QADNATPYT

-1135 LTNPNHP
+1135 LTNPEHP

-1234 VDFNPQVEMTA
+1234 ADFNPSAEITVDE
-1245 SDLLKTLKEEPR
+1245 LKKKLAEKPR
-1257 KVSLKELNNI
+1257 QVSLKELNNI

>member
-1 MQYPLISEYMAAIRD
+1 
-16 AHDNLDQLS
+16 
-25 HLVPV
+25 
-30 MDKYGE
+30 
-36 PYRSGGAFAVVFR
+36 
-49 MQDEQTGKCYALK
+49 
-62 CFTEEQEG
+62 
-70 RAEAYR
+70 
-76 QIAEELEFVDS
+76 
-87 SYVTSVKYL
+87 
-96 ENELFVDSSCDDDE
+96 
-110 FPVLLMDWVEGDT
+110 
-123 MEAYIAA
+123 
-130 HHGDSHAM
+130 
-138 SMLCY
+138 
-143 RFCKLAAWL
+143 
-152 SSQPFAHGDI
+152 
-162 KPDNIMVR
+162 
-170 PDGTLTLVDYDGMFV
+170 
-185 PAMKGQPSPTIGTKD
+185 
-200 FSHPLRTINDF
+200 
-211 DETIDDFALASI
+211 
-223 ALSLKAIS
+223 
-231 LDASLLEQYGAPDR
+231 
-245 LLFSAT
+245 
-251 DYLNLSTST
+251 
-260 AFAALQSLL
+260 
-269 ADEDMQ
+269 
-275 TLLSMF
+275 
-281 LLANAKKDL
+281 
-290 SMCSFRLFSV
+290 
-300 QKPKEEE
+300 
-307 VWSTEVTKEDL
+307 
-318 ENVVED
+318 
-324 EFGVK
+324 
-329 YSKDWKRLLRAPKEL
+329 
-344 RGEYAI
+344 
-350 REGVKA
+350 
-356 IGDNAFYNCNKL
+356 

-381 SLGLQAQSISLA
+381 SLGLQAQGISLA

-408 KGKRASQGE
+408 KSKRASQGE
-417 VKRAILPGTIDTNH
+417 VKRAILPGTIDTNR

-517 IVVDNGRGVPDQ
+517 IVVDNGRGVPEQ

-547 IIGEIRLEV
+547 IIGRIELQLASSVES
-556 KSEERRV
+556 KSAETLTGAIPSSSV
-563 KKQRSASE
+563 ASPSA
-571 GKANSNVLPDFAK
+571 LQMPDFAK

-759 GWGKYN
+759 EWGKYN

-839 RLAAAGMLSQADD
+839 RLTAAGMLSQADD

-925 LEMKK
+925 LEVEK
-930 FCFVD
+930 FCFED

-943 KVANYGGS
+943 KVANYGGT
-951 SLKGKKL
+951 SLYGKKL
-958 KWHLVAEN
+958 MWKIGDA
-966 GLFCMDDGT
+966 
-975 FSTKDGEVRKNVGG
+975 
-989 LMAEDE
+989 E
-995 GVLNIFSYDEG
+995 GVMNIFTYDEG
-1006 LVEVGEL
+1006 LIDVGILVEEISADKPAKL
-1013 NGVFHVQK
+1013 NIS
-1021 PTKLLLTLNIEGAEA
+1021 LNIEGTEA

-1074 VLWMPTASS
+1074 VLWMPDS
-1083 HFVAADDTLS
+1083 L
-1093 QAENATPYT
+1093 PYT

-1135 LTNPNHP
+1135 LTNPEHP

-1234 VDFNPQVEMTA
+1234 ADFNPSVEITV
-1245 SDLLKTLKEEPR
+1245 DELKKKLAEKPR
-1257 KVSLKELNNI
+1257 QVSLKELNNI

>member
-1 MQYPLISEYMAAIRD
+1 
-16 AHDNLDQLS
+16 
-25 HLVPV
+25 
-30 MDKYGE
+30 
-36 PYRSGGAFAVVFR
+36 
-49 MQDEQTGKCYALK
+49 
-62 CFTEEQEG
+62 
-70 RAEAYR
+70 
-76 QIAEELEFVDS
+76 
-87 SYVTSVKYL
+87 
-96 ENELFVDSSCDDDE
+96 
-110 FPVLLMDWVEGDT
+110 
-123 MEAYIAA
+123 
-130 HHGDSHAM
+130 
-138 SMLCY
+138 
-143 RFCKLAAWL
+143 
-152 SSQPFAHGDI
+152 
-162 KPDNIMVR
+162 
-170 PDGTLTLVDYDGMFV
+170 
-185 PAMKGQPSPTIGTKD
+185 
-200 FSHPLRTINDF
+200 
-211 DETIDDFALASI
+211 
-223 ALSLKAIS
+223 
-231 LDASLLEQYGAPDR
+231 
-245 LLFSAT
+245 
-251 DYLNLSTST
+251 
-260 AFAALQSLL
+260 
-269 ADEDMQ
+269 
-275 TLLSMF
+275 
-281 LLANAKKDL
+281 
-290 SMCSFRLFSV
+290 
-300 QKPKEEE
+300 
-307 VWSTEVTKEDL
+307 
-318 ENVVED
+318 
-324 EFGVK
+324 
-329 YSKDWKRLLRAPKEL
+329 
-344 RGEYAI
+344 
-350 REGVKA
+350 
-356 IGDNAFYNCNKL
+356 

-408 KGKRASQGE
+408 KSKRASQGE

-502 YLLPKKVKPGKHLLE
+502 YLLPKKVKPGKHFLE

-547 IIGEIRLEV
+547 IIGRIELQLASSVES
-556 KSEERRV
+556 KSAETLTGAIPC
-563 KKQRSASE
+563 RSVASPT
-571 GKANSNVLPDFAK
+571 ALQMPDFAK
-584 DFHIEGAHFY
+584 DFHIKGAHFY

-610 WPLTGHVEMSVEG
+610 WPLTGHVEMGVEG

-866 ADIEMDLRTRN
+866 ADIEMDLKTRN

-925 LEMKK
+925 LVTDRFCYEENDTMKA
-930 FCFVD
+930 
-935 GEKIQAKV
+935 KIQI
-943 KVANYGGS
+943 ANYGGE
-951 SLKGKKL
+951 SLKGKKVEWKL
-958 KWHLVAEN
+958 DYAKDERYPNESSVAETLTHLNQPSSLAQGEITIHTDEEGWIDVGEIVHKMKVKAN
-966 GLFCMDDGT
+966 GIDDG
-975 FSTKDGEVRKNVGG
+975 DGKCLDVYVGSRK
-989 LMAEDE
+989 LTLSLYIYE
-995 GVLNIFSYDEG
+995 
-1006 LVEVGEL
+1006 GEL
-1013 NGVFHVQK
+1013 DATRYPN
-1021 PTKLLLTLNIEGAEA
+1021 T
-1036 RNSYELWVYPKKAL
+1036 YDLWVYTTPKNIDYL
-1050 EKKGIIIARDLNQEV
+1050 KKQVVIAKDLTSDV
-1065 VKVLEKGGK
+1065 VKKLEKGAK
-1074 VLWMPTASS
+1074 VLWLPTTSS

-1093 QAENATPYT
+1093 QSDNATPYT

-1135 LTNPNHP
+1135 LTNPEHP

-1157 FPVIKESHP
+1157 FPIIKESHP

-1177 PIVQVIDN
+1177 PVVQVIDN

-1206 VCMSDLEKA
+1206 ICMSDLEKA
-1215 AKYPEGKAFYQ
+1215 AKYPEGRAFYESVLGYMQ
-1226 SVIDYMRS
+1226 SDE
-1234 VDFNPQVEMTA
+1234 FNPAAEITM
-1245 SDLLKTLKEEPR
+1245 DELKKKLAEKPR
-1257 KVSLKELNNI
+1257 QVSLKELNNI

>member
-1 MQYPLISEYMAAIRD
+1 MRRI
-16 AHDNLDQLS
+16 
-25 HLVPV
+25 
-30 MDKYGE
+30 
-36 PYRSGGAFAVVFR
+36 VF
-49 MQDEQTGKCYALK
+49 
-62 CFTEEQEG
+62 
-70 RAEAYR
+70 
-76 QIAEELEFVDS
+76 IA
-87 SYVTSVKYL
+87 
-96 ENELFVDSSCDDDE
+96 
-110 FPVLLMDWVEGDT
+110 
-123 MEAYIAA
+123 
-130 HHGDSHAM
+130 
-138 SMLCY
+138 
-143 RFCKLAAWL
+143 
-152 SSQPFAHGDI
+152 
-162 KPDNIMVR
+162 
-170 PDGTLTLVDYDGMFV
+170 
-185 PAMKGQPSPTIGTKD
+185 
-200 FSHPLRTINDF
+200 
-211 DETIDDFALASI
+211 
-223 ALSLKAIS
+223 
-231 LDASLLEQYGAPDR
+231 
-245 LLFSAT
+245 
-251 DYLNLSTST
+251 
-260 AFAALQSLL
+260 
-269 ADEDMQ
+269 
-275 TLLSMF
+275 
-281 LLANAKKDL
+281 
-290 SMCSFRLFSV
+290 
-300 QKPKEEE
+300 
-307 VWSTEVTKEDL
+307 
-318 ENVVED
+318 
-324 EFGVK
+324 
-329 YSKDWKRLLRAPKEL
+329 
-344 RGEYAI
+344 
-350 REGVKA
+350 
-356 IGDNAFYNCNKL
+356 
-368 MKKTILIACLGLV
+368 
-381 SLGLQAQSISLA
+381 SLGLMSLSMQAQSISLA
-393 GEWNVELGKSGSAFA
+393 GEWQVELGESKSAFA
-408 KGKRASQGE
+408 KGKRMVTDAA
-417 VKRAILPGTIDTNH
+417 KRAILPGTIDTNH

-459 TINIPKDWKKKPVEL
+459 TINIPKNWKKKPVEL

-547 IIGEIRLEV
+547 IIGRIELQLASSIEMQAGAIP
-556 KSEERRV
+556 S
-563 KKQRSASE
+563 RSVASST
-571 GKANSNVLPDFAK
+571 ALQMPDFAK
-584 DFHIEGAHFY
+584 DFHIKGAHFY

-665 PFWGSFDKKDER
+665 PFWGSFDKKYER

-759 GWGKYN
+759 EWGKYN

-794 DEACDKAGIPIISH
+794 EEACDKAGIPIISH

-909 TTPEEWRQWCS
+909 TTPEEWRRWCS

-925 LEMKK
+925 LEVEK
-930 FCFVD
+930 FCFED

-951 SLKGKKL
+951 SLYGKKL
-958 KWHLVAEN
+958 KWKIGDA
-966 GLFCMDDGT
+966 
-975 FSTKDGEVRKNVGG
+975 
-989 LMAEDE
+989 E
-995 GVLNIFSYDEG
+995 GVMNIFTYDEG
-1006 LVEVGEL
+1006 LVDVGVLDEEIS
-1013 NGVFHVQK
+1013 VDK
-1021 PTKLLLTLNIEGAEA
+1021 PTKLLLTLNIEGTEA
-1036 RNSYELWVYPKKAL
+1036 RNSYELWAYPKKAL
-1050 EKKGIIIARDLNQEV
+1050 EKKGVIIAKDLNEEV
-1065 VKVLEKGGK
+1065 VKVLGKGGK

-1083 HFVAADDTLS
+1083 HFVAADDTIS
-1093 QAENATPYT
+1093 QTDNATPYT

-1135 LTNPNHP
+1135 LTNPEHP

-1215 AKYPEGKAFYQ
+1215 AQYPEGKAFYQ

-1234 VDFNPQVEMTA
+1234 ADFNPFSEITVDE
-1245 SDLLKTLKEEPR
+1245 LKKKLAEKPR
-1257 KVSLKELNNI
+1257 QVSLKELNNI

>member
-1 MQYPLISEYMAAIRD
+1 
-16 AHDNLDQLS
+16 
-25 HLVPV
+25 
-30 MDKYGE
+30 
-36 PYRSGGAFAVVFR
+36 
-49 MQDEQTGKCYALK
+49 
-62 CFTEEQEG
+62 
-70 RAEAYR
+70 
-76 QIAEELEFVDS
+76 
-87 SYVTSVKYL
+87 
-96 ENELFVDSSCDDDE
+96 
-110 FPVLLMDWVEGDT
+110 
-123 MEAYIAA
+123 
-130 HHGDSHAM
+130 
-138 SMLCY
+138 
-143 RFCKLAAWL
+143 
-152 SSQPFAHGDI
+152 
-162 KPDNIMVR
+162 
-170 PDGTLTLVDYDGMFV
+170 
-185 PAMKGQPSPTIGTKD
+185 
-200 FSHPLRTINDF
+200 
-211 DETIDDFALASI
+211 
-223 ALSLKAIS
+223 
-231 LDASLLEQYGAPDR
+231 
-245 LLFSAT
+245 
-251 DYLNLSTST
+251 
-260 AFAALQSLL
+260 
-269 ADEDMQ
+269 
-275 TLLSMF
+275 
-281 LLANAKKDL
+281 
-290 SMCSFRLFSV
+290 
-300 QKPKEEE
+300 
-307 VWSTEVTKEDL
+307 
-318 ENVVED
+318 
-324 EFGVK
+324 
-329 YSKDWKRLLRAPKEL
+329 
-344 RGEYAI
+344 
-350 REGVKA
+350 
-356 IGDNAFYNCNKL
+356 
-368 MKKTILIACLGLV
+368 MKKSILIACLGLV

-408 KGKRASQGE
+408 KSKRASQGE
-417 VKRAILPGTIDTNH
+417 AKRAILPGTIDTNH

-517 IVVDNGRGVPDQ
+517 IVVDNGRGVPEQ

-547 IIGEIRLEV
+547 IIGRIELQLASFTDC
-556 KSEERRV
+556 KSTETLAGAISS
-563 KKQRSASE
+563 RSVVPLAGAIPSRSVASPS
-571 GKANSNVLPDFAK
+571 ALQMPDFAK

-759 GWGKYN
+759 EWGKYN

-820 EMKKYTGVLHPY
+820 EIKKYTGVLHPY

-925 LEMKK
+925 LEMEK
-930 FCFVD
+930 FCFED

-943 KVANYGGS
+943 KVANYGGT
-951 SLKGKKL
+951 SLYGKKL
-958 KWHLVAEN
+958 MWKIGDA
-966 GLFCMDDGT
+966 
-975 FSTKDGEVRKNVGG
+975 
-989 LMAEDE
+989 E
-995 GVLNIFSYDEG
+995 GVMNIFTYDEG
-1006 LVEVGEL
+1006 LIDVGILDEEISADKPAKL
-1013 NGVFHVQK
+1013 NIS
-1021 PTKLLLTLNIEGAEA
+1021 LNIEGTEA

-1074 VLWMPTASS
+1074 VLWMPDS
-1083 HFVAADDTLS
+1083 L
-1093 QAENATPYT
+1093 PYT

-1135 LTNPNHP
+1135 LTNPEHP

-1234 VDFNPQVEMTA
+1234 ADFNPSVEITV
-1245 SDLLKTLKEEPR
+1245 DELKKKLAEKPR
-1257 KVSLKELNNI
+1257 QVSLKELNNI

>member
-1 MQYPLISEYMAAIRD
+1 
-16 AHDNLDQLS
+16 
-25 HLVPV
+25 
-30 MDKYGE
+30 
-36 PYRSGGAFAVVFR
+36 
-49 MQDEQTGKCYALK
+49 
-62 CFTEEQEG
+62 
-70 RAEAYR
+70 
-76 QIAEELEFVDS
+76 
-87 SYVTSVKYL
+87 
-96 ENELFVDSSCDDDE
+96 
-110 FPVLLMDWVEGDT
+110 
-123 MEAYIAA
+123 
-130 HHGDSHAM
+130 
-138 SMLCY
+138 
-143 RFCKLAAWL
+143 
-152 SSQPFAHGDI
+152 
-162 KPDNIMVR
+162 
-170 PDGTLTLVDYDGMFV
+170 
-185 PAMKGQPSPTIGTKD
+185 
-200 FSHPLRTINDF
+200 
-211 DETIDDFALASI
+211 
-223 ALSLKAIS
+223 
-231 LDASLLEQYGAPDR
+231 
-245 LLFSAT
+245 
-251 DYLNLSTST
+251 
-260 AFAALQSLL
+260 
-269 ADEDMQ
+269 
-275 TLLSMF
+275 
-281 LLANAKKDL
+281 
-290 SMCSFRLFSV
+290 
-300 QKPKEEE
+300 
-307 VWSTEVTKEDL
+307 
-318 ENVVED
+318 
-324 EFGVK
+324 
-329 YSKDWKRLLRAPKEL
+329 
-344 RGEYAI
+344 
-350 REGVKA
+350 
-356 IGDNAFYNCNKL
+356 
-368 MKKTILIACLGLV
+368 MKKIVLIA
-381 SLGLQAQSISLA
+381 SLGLMSLSMQAQSISLA
-393 GEWNVELGKSGSAFA
+393 GEWQVELGEGKSAFA
-408 KGKRASQGE
+408 KGKRVTTDAA
-417 VKRAILPGTIDTNH
+417 KRAILPGTIDTNH

-517 IVVDNGRGVPDQ
+517 IVVDNGRGVPEQ

-744 KEGMDYFTTCRIGGE
+744 KKGMDYFTTCRIGGE

-780 GMINHFHPNSTMNF
+780 GIINHFHPNSTMNF
-794 DEACDKAGIPIISH
+794 DEACDKAGIPVISH

-820 EMKKYTGVLHPY
+820 EIKKYTGVLHPY
-832 NFEVFRR
+832 NFEMFRR

-925 LEMKK
+925 LEVEK
-930 FCFVD
+930 FCFED

-951 SLKGKKL
+951 SLYGKKL
-958 KWHLVAEN
+958 KWKIGDA
-966 GLFCMDDGT
+966 
-975 FSTKDGEVRKNVGG
+975 
-989 LMAEDE
+989 E
-995 GVLNIFSYDEG
+995 GVMNIFTYDEG
-1006 LVEVGEL
+1006 LIDVGVLDEEIS
-1013 NGVFHVQK
+1013 VDK
-1021 PTKLLLTLNIEGAEA
+1021 PTKLLLTLNIEGTEA
-1036 RNSYELWVYPKKAL
+1036 RNSYELWAYPKKAL
-1050 EKKGIIIARDLNQEV
+1050 EKKGVIIARDLNQEV

-1074 VLWMPTASS
+1074 VLWMPTTSS

-1093 QAENATPYT
+1093 QAQNATPYT

-1135 LTNPNHP
+1135 LTNPEHP
-1142 IFKGFPTEMHTNWQW
+1142 IFKGFPTVMHTNWQW

-1199 VGAGKLL
+1199 MGAGKLL

-1215 AKYPEGKAFYQ
+1215 SKYPEGKAFYQ

-1234 VDFNPQVEMTA
+1234 ADFNPSSEISVDE
-1245 SDLLKTLKEEPR
+1245 LKKKLAEKPR
-1257 KVSLKELNNI
+1257 QVSLKELNNI

>member
-1 MQYPLISEYMAAIRD
+1 
-16 AHDNLDQLS
+16 
-25 HLVPV
+25 
-30 MDKYGE
+30 
-36 PYRSGGAFAVVFR
+36 
-49 MQDEQTGKCYALK
+49 
-62 CFTEEQEG
+62 
-70 RAEAYR
+70 
-76 QIAEELEFVDS
+76 
-87 SYVTSVKYL
+87 
-96 ENELFVDSSCDDDE
+96 
-110 FPVLLMDWVEGDT
+110 
-123 MEAYIAA
+123 
-130 HHGDSHAM
+130 
-138 SMLCY
+138 
-143 RFCKLAAWL
+143 
-152 SSQPFAHGDI
+152 
-162 KPDNIMVR
+162 
-170 PDGTLTLVDYDGMFV
+170 
-185 PAMKGQPSPTIGTKD
+185 
-200 FSHPLRTINDF
+200 
-211 DETIDDFALASI
+211 
-223 ALSLKAIS
+223 
-231 LDASLLEQYGAPDR
+231 
-245 LLFSAT
+245 
-251 DYLNLSTST
+251 
-260 AFAALQSLL
+260 
-269 ADEDMQ
+269 
-275 TLLSMF
+275 
-281 LLANAKKDL
+281 
-290 SMCSFRLFSV
+290 
-300 QKPKEEE
+300 
-307 VWSTEVTKEDL
+307 
-318 ENVVED
+318 
-324 EFGVK
+324 
-329 YSKDWKRLLRAPKEL
+329 
-344 RGEYAI
+344 
-350 REGVKA
+350 
-356 IGDNAFYNCNKL
+356 
-368 MKKTILIACLGLV
+368 MKKSILIACLGLV

-408 KGKRASQGE
+408 KSKRASQGE
-417 VKRAILPGTIDTNH
+417 AKRAILPGTIDTNH

-556 KSEERRV
+556 KSEERGV
-563 KKQRSASE
+563 KKQRSVSE

-584 DFHIEGAHFY
+584 DFHIEGTHFY

-610 WPLTGHVEMSVEG
+610 WSLTGHVEMSVEG

-866 ADIEMDLRTRN
+866 ADIEMNLRTRN

-920 PVVPL
+920 PVIPL
-925 LEMKK
+925 LEVEK
-930 FCFVD
+930 FCFED

-951 SLKGKKL
+951 SLYGKKL
-958 KWHLVAEN
+958 KWKIGDA
-966 GLFCMDDGT
+966 
-975 FSTKDGEVRKNVGG
+975 
-989 LMAEDE
+989 E
-995 GVLNIFSYDEG
+995 GVMNIFTYDEG
-1006 LVEVGEL
+1006 LIDVGVLDEEISAD
-1013 NGVFHVQK
+1013 K
-1021 PTKLLLTLNIEGAEA
+1021 PTKLNVSLNIEETEA
-1036 RNSYELWVYPKKAL
+1036 RNSYEFWVYPKKAL
-1050 EKKGIIIARDLNQEV
+1050 EKKGVIIAKDLNEKV
-1065 VKVLEKGGK
+1065 VKVLEHGGK

-1093 QAENATPYT
+1093 QVDNATPYT

-1117 KTICENNKKK
+1117 KTICESNKKK
-1127 VSPGTLGI
+1127 ISPGTLGI
-1135 LTNPNHP
+1135 LTNPEHP

-1199 VGAGKLL
+1199 VEAGKLL

-1234 VDFNPQVEMTA
+1234 ADFNPSAEITVDE
-1245 SDLLKTLKEEPR
+1245 LKKKLAEKPR
-1257 KVSLKELNNI
+1257 QVSLKELNNI

>member
-1 MQYPLISEYMAAIRD
+1 MIIFA
-16 AHDNLDQLS
+16 
-25 HLVPV
+25 
-30 MDKYGE
+30 GE
-36 PYRSGGAFAVVFR
+36 
-49 MQDEQTGKCYALK
+49 
-62 CFTEEQEG
+62 
-70 RAEAYR
+70 
-76 QIAEELEFVDS
+76 
-87 SYVTSVKYL
+87 
-96 ENELFVDSSCDDDE
+96 
-110 FPVLLMDWVEGDT
+110 
-123 MEAYIAA
+123 
-130 HHGDSHAM
+130 
-138 SMLCY
+138 
-143 RFCKLAAWL
+143 
-152 SSQPFAHGDI
+152 
-162 KPDNIMVR
+162 
-170 PDGTLTLVDYDGMFV
+170 LTI
-185 PAMKGQPSPTIGTKD
+185 P
-200 FSHPLRTINDF
+200 
-211 DETIDDFALASI
+211 
-223 ALSLKAIS
+223 
-231 LDASLLEQYGAPDR
+231 
-245 LLFSAT
+245 
-251 DYLNLSTST
+251 
-260 AFAALQSLL
+260 
-269 ADEDMQ
+269 
-275 TLLSMF
+275 
-281 LLANAKKDL
+281 KK
-290 SMCSFRLFSV
+290 MRKIV
-300 QKPKEEE
+300 
-307 VWSTEVTKEDL
+307 
-318 ENVVED
+318 
-324 EFGVK
+324 
-329 YSKDWKRLLRAPKEL
+329 
-344 RGEYAI
+344 
-350 REGVKA
+350 
-356 IGDNAFYNCNKL
+356 
-368 MKKTILIACLGLV
+368 LIA
-381 SLGLQAQSISLA
+381 SLGLMSLSMQAQSVSLA
-393 GEWNVELGKSGSAFA
+393 GEWQVELGESKSAFA
-408 KGKRASQGE
+408 KGKRVTTDAA
-417 VKRAILPGTIDTNH
+417 KRAILPGTIDTNH

-459 TINIPKDWKKKPVEL
+459 EINIPKGWKKKPVEL

-547 IIGEIRLEV
+547 IIGRIELQLVGSADSKSAEV
-556 KSEERRV
+556 PAGAIPS
-563 KKQRSASE
+563 RSVASPTT
-571 GKANSNVLPDFAK
+571 LQMPDFAK

-610 WPLTGHVEMSVEG
+610 WPLTGHVDMSVEG

-718 VDDFRKIAPDKY
+718 VNDFRKIAPDKY

-759 GWGKYN
+759 EWGKYN

-832 NFEVFRR
+832 NFEVFRH

-925 LEMKK
+925 LEMEK
-930 FCFVD
+930 FSFED

-951 SLKGKKL
+951 SLYGKKL
-958 KWHLVAEN
+958 KWKIGDA
-966 GLFCMDDGT
+966 
-975 FSTKDGEVRKNVGG
+975 
-989 LMAEDE
+989 E
-995 GVLNIFSYDEG
+995 GVMNIFTYDEG
-1006 LVEVGEL
+1006 LIDVGVLDEEIS
-1013 NGVFHVQK
+1013 VDK
-1021 PTKLLLTLNIEGAEA
+1021 PTKLLLTLNIEGTEA
-1036 RNSYELWVYPKKAL
+1036 RNSYELWVYPKKTL
-1050 EKKGIIIARDLNQEV
+1050 EKKGIIIAKDLKQEV
-1065 VKVLEKGGK
+1065 VKALEKGGK
-1074 VLWMPTASS
+1074 VLWMPT
-1083 HFVAADDTLS
+1083 D
-1093 QAENATPYT
+1093 NATPYT

-1117 KTICENNKKK
+1117 KTICANNKKK

-1135 LTNPNHP
+1135 LTNPKHP

-1185 IERNHKLG
+1185 IDRNHKLG

-1234 VDFNPQVEMTA
+1234 ADFNPSSEISVDE
-1245 SDLLKTLKEEPR
+1245 LKKKLAEKPR
-1257 KVSLKELNNI
+1257 QVSLKELNNI